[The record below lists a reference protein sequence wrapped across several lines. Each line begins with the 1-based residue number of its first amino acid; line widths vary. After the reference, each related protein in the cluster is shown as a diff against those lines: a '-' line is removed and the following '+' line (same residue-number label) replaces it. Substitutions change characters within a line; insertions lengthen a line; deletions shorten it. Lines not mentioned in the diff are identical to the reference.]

1 MTLTPEQQALSMNR
15 KQIKARLTEAKIVL
29 TDALR
34 RHFQNPKFDEKT
46 KRLIGDNGYALE
58 WRVRTHPDLP
68 ISYDNQQTNRGA
80 VVVISPRPERKR
92 KLQDAA

>member
-1 MTLTPEQQALSMNR
+1 MTPEQQALSMNR
-15 KQIKARLTEAKIVL
+15 KQIKARLNEARNVL
-29 TDALR
+29 VAALR
-34 RHFQNPKFDEKT
+34 KHFQNPKFDEET
-46 KRLIGDNGYALE
+46 KRLIGDNGYVLE

-80 VVVISPRPERKR
+80 VVVVSPRPERKP